1 MLPLGLVKLLKI
13 AIKLN
18 NEDNIKK
25 KNLQTVSYKKN
36 NIL

>member
-25 KNLQTVSYKKN
+25 NLQTVSYKKN